1 VHGRNVT
8 NLRFV
13 SVGFHH
19 PATCDLTLLDAAS
32 SRKVRKPQVLQRIE
46 SAIQGHHDGALRMA
60 NRRWVAPQLTSLKR
74 TAAIADTAAEATAP
88 VMDFVIIT
96 TAGLPFPSPAC
107 GFFSTSLQILDNT

>member
-1 VHGRNVT
+1 VRERNVT

-19 PATCDLTLLDAAS
+19 TATCELTLLDAAS
-32 SRKVRKPQVLQRIE
+32 SRKVRKPQVLQWIE
-46 SAIQGHHDGALRMA
+46 SAIQDHNDGALRMA
-60 NRRWVAPQLTSLKR
+60 NRRWVAPQLTSLRR
-74 TAAIADTAAEATAP
+74 TAAIADTAA
-88 VMDFVIIT
+88 VMDFVIVT